1 MEAHAVSSA
10 SSERGDTPP
19 APDEPTPKERP
30 PRAPRADGRAIALSK
45 GVLEDLFGPPGERGF
60 SVRFWDGRRDPVPEG
75 DSAFEL
81 VLRRPGALRRALLP
95 PTHAAMGRA
104 YVEGDLDIVGP
115 IENATELE
123 RSVAI
128 RLRGPRVLLRTVWRL
143 LRLPADGSP
152 ATGGTATRGSSGLRH
167 SRSRDASAVRSHYD
181 VGNDFFRLFL
191 DERMVYTC
199 GYFPEGDEDLDTA
212 QAAKLELICRK
223 LRLRRGERFLDV
235 GCGWGA
241 LVMHAAERYGVEA
254 LGITLSEPQAEL
266 ARERIA
272 SRGLRDRC
280 RIEVVDYRDL
290 PTGTRFDKVASVG
303 MVEHV
308 GASQLP
314 IYFREIRR
322 VMSPGGL
329 FLNHGIVSLR
339 PPRSTWR
346 GWMDRLLSS
355 RTSFIQRFVFPD
367 SELLSPS
374 ENLAPGEKAGLE
386 ARDVENL
393 REHYARTLREWLHR
407 LEDHRARAVELVGEP
422 TYRVWRLYMAASARL
437 FASAELGVM
446 QTLWGRPREDGSLP
460 IPSNRADIY
469 RPPHPAGT
477 RPTHER

>member
-1 MEAHAVSSA
+1 V
-10 SSERGDTPP
+10 
-19 APDEPTPKERP
+19 
-30 PRAPRADGRAIALSK
+30 
-45 GVLEDLFGPPGERGF
+45 
-60 SVRFWDGRRDPVPEG
+60 
-75 DSAFEL
+75 
-81 VLRRPGALRRALLP
+81 
-95 PTHAAMGRA
+95 
-104 YVEGDLDIVGP
+104 
-115 IENATELE
+115 
-123 RSVAI
+123 
-128 RLRGPRVLLRTVWRL
+128 
-143 LRLPADGSP
+143 
-152 ATGGTATRGSSGLRH
+152 
-167 SRSRDASAVRSHYD
+167 
-181 VGNDFFRLFL
+181 
-191 DERMVYTC
+191 
-199 GYFPEGDEDLDTA
+199 
-212 QAAKLELICRK
+212 AKLELICRK

-339 PPRSTWR
+339 PPRSGWR
-346 GWMDRLLSS
+346 GLMDRFLSS

-374 ENLAPGEKAGLE
+374 ENLAPGEKVGLE

-393 REHYARTLREWLHR
+393 REHYARTLRDWLHR
-407 LEDHRARAVELVGEP
+407 LEDRRARAVELVGEP
-422 TYRVWRLYMAASARL
+422 TFRVWRLYMAASARL

-460 IPSNRADIY
+460 IPSSRADIY